1 MTRDIKSLCC
11 LTKPNKPTI
20 FLHFFINAAK
30 GSVLFRLTMALIC
43 KVFVYGSSTFFMAWK
58 ERFLLIRISQP
69 ELCSFSSKKVVRKAA
84 KADRKLF

>member
-30 GSVLFRLTMALIC
+30 GSVLFRLTMALILSA
-43 KVFVYGSSTFFMAWK
+43 KSLSMGLL
-58 ERFLLIRISQP
+58 RFLWLGRRDSY
-69 ELCSFSSKKVVRKAA
+69 
-84 KADRKLF
+84 